1 MKGCVFCLVFALV
14 SLTGCSQ
21 KLANYDYDTGAYFH
35 QLTSYGVKA
44 SEKQG
49 YQTLDS
55 ARIEEAIKSSL
66 NGRYQ
71 LVDAQ
76 SADFVVTYI
85 MEEDRQIDQSGV
97 SFGFGVSRGNVG
109 VGVNSGPK
117 MKERV
122 EGRLVLS
129 VVSGENQQVVWQ
141 AKATQTLRN
150 EMKPDRREQLIQ
162 STVSE
167 MLTNFPP

>member
-1 MKGCVFCLVFALV
+1 MKRAAFSLFFALLAV
-14 SLTGCSQ
+14 SGCSQ

-35 QLTSYGVKA
+35 QLKSYGVKA
-44 SEKQG
+44 SDKQG

-55 ARIEEAIKSSL
+55 ARIEEAIKSALS
-66 NGRYQ
+66 GRYA

-97 SFGFGVSRGNVG
+97 SIGFGLSRGNVG

-117 MKERV
+117 VKERV

-129 VVSGENQQVVWQ
+129 IVSAESQQVIWQ